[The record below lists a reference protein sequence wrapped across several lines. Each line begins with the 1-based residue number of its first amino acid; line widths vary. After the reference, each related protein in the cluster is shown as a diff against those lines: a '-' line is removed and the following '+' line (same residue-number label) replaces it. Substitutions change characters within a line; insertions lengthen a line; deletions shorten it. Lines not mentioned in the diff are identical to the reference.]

1 MPRVPLAAVWLLAG
15 LIPLSVGALGLGEI
29 SLKSALNQALVA
41 EIPVTADSSDDL
53 SQLDVRL
60 ASQETFQRFGLDRP
74 QFLSTLNFTVER
86 DGGVSRIRVT
96 SSLPVSEPFVSLL
109 LDINWPQGHLLREYT
124 MLLDPP
130 AFAREDA
137 AQPVAAPVTSSPA
150 PAVKRIERNAPP
162 ADTGADQSAAPSGD
176 ARLVAG
182 ADGSSSY
189 GPVRANETLWAI
201 SERLRADSSVSLN
214 AMMVALYRANPEAFA
229 GNINLLKRGAI
240 LRVPAAAELATLSGG
255 EATSEVRRQ
264 NETWRAGMESIPGAA
279 RLQLVPPEEKPV
291 STAPTTATQPAS
303 AKPDVAQVRALEQ
316 QLAESRRLI
325 DLKDSQLKALQDK
338 LRSGAQTPPVEMP
351 VEAPVERL
359 DIEGGAVPAAD
370 EAADSDAA
378 VVDEDSAESAVPAA
392 TRPAERTT
400 AKRKAKGSDSSWLDS
415 LGGLIFNSYF
425 LIAAAVVVLAGLFV
439 VFGRRRMATADDSTG
454 RFPTTLPKGSSVGG
468 AAEGEPT
475 LRDGFIVE
483 ESEAQRTA
491 ELTAERTAVASAP
504 GRGGRKLAGDSET
517 ALERTISTD
526 GAVEIDQADV
536 VAEAEFHMAYG
547 LYDQAAELLV
557 RALRDN
563 PDRRDLRLKLL
574 EVYFIWENKSAFLKE
589 AQTFQRQSGGV
600 DSPDWN
606 KVLIMGKQIC
616 PGEAL
621 FAAGAGAAGLD
632 ISLDGGSSDS
642 VDFTLDD
649 DADASVDLD
658 LTGARPGPVADLLD
672 FDLGEIAGTD
682 DTGVDDTGLMKTEIA
697 PGLQGSDS
705 PTIEAPVGSD
715 YSPTMETPTIETPT
729 AEFRGP
735 DAPTVETPT
744 LETPAAGTVETPTIE
759 SAAISGS
766 RARLDDSEGHDYT
779 EELNVE
785 DLGLD
790 LTGLDV
796 AAGDMG
802 TGLHAVVDAGESDD
816 GDDEILD
823 IGDAGADVDE
833 ELSDGDDDV
842 FDIGDPDAD
851 VDEDLSDLLQSL
863 EGDATSEMRSMSLD
877 EGTLDLPAFGTAME
891 KSAASRD
898 EAAQSSGEDTVE
910 QPRSSL
916 ADSAFGEESG
926 ELSQV
931 EEDSEP
937 TAVVTPRGRRGPEG
951 PTMTEVGTKL
961 DLARAYVDMGDP
973 EGARSI
979 LNEVLEEGDSS
990 QQQEAR
996 KLLDELAD

>member
-60 ASQETFQRFGLDRP
+60 ASPETFQRFGLDRP
-74 QFLSTLNFTVER
+74 QFLSSLNFAVER
-86 DGGVSRIRVT
+86 DGGVSLIRVT
-96 SSLPVSEPFVSLL
+96 SSLPISEPFVSLL

-137 AQPVAAPVTSSPA
+137 AQPVAAAVTSSPA
-150 PAVKRIERNAPP
+150 PTVKRIERSAEPS
-162 ADTGADQSAAPSGD
+162 DTGAVQASQSAAPSGD

-201 SERLRADSSVSLN
+201 SERLNSDNSVSLN
-214 AMMVALYRANPEAFA
+214 AMMIALYRANPEAFA

-240 LRVPAAAELATLSGG
+240 LRVPAASDLGSLSDG

-291 STAPTTATQPAS
+291 STAPTAATQQAPAKS
-303 AKPDVAQVRALEQ
+303 DVAQVRALEQ

-338 LRSGAQTPPVEMP
+338 LQSGTQTPLAGMP

-359 DIEGGAVPAAD
+359 DIEGSEAPAAD

-378 VVDEDSAESAVPAA
+378 VVDEDSAEPAPVA
-392 TRPAERTT
+392 TRQAERAT
-400 AKRKAKGSDSSWLDS
+400 AKRKAKDSDSSWLGS
-415 LGGLIFNSYF
+415 LGKLIFNSYF

-491 ELTAERTAVASAP
+491 DLTAEKTAVASVP

-589 AQTFQRQSGGV
+589 AQTFQRQPGGA

-621 FAAGAGAAGLD
+621 FAAGAGTAGLD
-632 ISLDGGSSDS
+632 ISLDGDSADS
-642 VDFTLDD
+642 VDFTLED
-649 DADASVDLD
+649 DADAGVDLD

-705 PTIEAPVGSD
+705 PTVEAPVGSD

-766 RARLDDSEGHDYT
+766 RAQLEDLEGHDYT

-790 LTGLDV
+790 LTGLDEV
-796 AAGDMG
+796 AGDMG
-802 TGLHAVVDAGESDD
+802 TGLHAAVDAGESD

-823 IGDAGADVDE
+823 IGDSDADVDE

-898 EAAQSSGEDTVE
+898 GTGQSSGEDTVE

-916 ADSAFGEESG
+916 ADSALGEESG

-931 EEDSEP
+931 EDSEP
-937 TAVVTPRGRRGPEG
+937 TSVVTPRGRRGPEG

>member
-1 MPRVPLAAVWLLAG
+1 MPRVPLAAGWLLAG

-29 SLKSALNQALVA
+29 SLKSALNQELVA

-53 SQLDVRL
+53 SRLDVRL
-60 ASQETFQRFGLDRP
+60 ASPEVFQRFGLDRP
-74 QFLSTLNFTVER
+74 QFLNTLNFTVDR
-86 DGGVSRIRVT
+86 DGGVSRILVT

-109 LDINWPQGHLLREYT
+109 LDITWPQGHLLREYT

-130 AFAREDA
+130 AFARDGAMQPA
-137 AQPVAAPVTSSPA
+137 AALPVATSPA
-150 PAVKRIERNAPP
+150 PAVKRIERPDEQVGAG
-162 ADTGADQSAAPSGD
+162 AARSGQGAASTGDG
-176 ARLVAG
+176 RLVAG
-182 ADGSSSY
+182 PDGSSY

-201 SERLRADSSVSLN
+201 SERLNADSGVSLN

-240 LRVPAAAELATLSGG
+240 LRVPAGDELAALSAG

-264 NETWRAGMESIPGAA
+264 NEAWRAGAESTPGPA

-291 STAPTTATQPAS
+291 STAAAGQVPAK
-303 AKPDVAQVRALEQ
+303 ADAGQVRALEQ
-316 QLAESRRLI
+316 QLAESRRLLE
-325 DLKDSQLKALQDK
+325 LKDSQLKALQDR
-338 LRSGAQTPPVEMP
+338 LEIGAESPLEMP
-351 VEAPVERL
+351 VESPIEAPVERL
-359 DIEGGAVPAAD
+359 PVEGSAVSDAD
-370 EAADSDAA
+370 EVPGDEAA
-378 VVDEDSAESAVPAA
+378 VVDDSSETGDTVAAPVERASAERQPK
-392 TRPAERTT
+392 RTET
-400 AKRKAKGSDSSWLDS
+400 SWLDS

-425 LIAAAVVVLAGLFV
+425 LIAAAAVVLAGLFV
-439 VFGRRRMATADDSTG
+439 VFGRRRMARADDDSTG
-454 RFPTTLPKGSSVGG
+454 RFPTTLPRGSSVGG
-468 AAEGEPT
+468 AAEDEPT

-483 ESEAQRTA
+483 ESEAQRTGEIA
-491 ELTAERTAVASAP
+491 AQRTAVASAP
-504 GRGGRKLAGDSET
+504 GRGGRKAGGDSET

-547 LYDQAAELLV
+547 LYDQAAELLA
-557 RALRDN
+557 RALRDS

-574 EVYFIWENKSAFLKE
+574 EVYFIWENKPAFLKE
-589 AQTFQRQSGGV
+589 AQTFHRQLDGAE
-600 DSPDWN
+600 SPDWN

-621 FAAGAGAAGLD
+621 FAAGASTAGLD
-632 ISLDGGSSDS
+632 IALDGDSADS

-649 DADASVDLD
+649 EAGEGVDLD
-658 LTGARPGPVADLLD
+658 LTGARPGPAADLLD
-672 FDLGEIAGTD
+672 FDFGEIAGTD
-682 DTGVDDTGLMKTEIA
+682 DTGVDDTGMMQTEIA
-697 PGLQGSDS
+697 PGLQGIES
-705 PTIEAPVGSD
+705 PTIEAPVGD
-715 YSPTMETPTIETPT
+715 MSPTMETPTMETPT
-729 AEFRGP
+729 VEFRGP

-744 LETPAAGTVETPTIE
+744 LETPAAGTVETPTLE
-759 SAAISGS
+759 NAAITGS
-766 RARLDDSEGHDYT
+766 QARLAELEGHDHT
-779 EELNVE
+779 EEINLE

-802 TGLHAVVDAGESDD
+802 TGLHPAVSDDSDSSDD
-816 GDDEILD
+816 GDDE
-823 IGDAGADVDE
+823 
-833 ELSDGDDDV
+833 V
-842 FDIGDPDAD
+842 FDIGDADGD

-877 EGTLDLPAFGTAME
+877 EGTLDLPAIGTAME
-891 KSAASRD
+891 KSAASR
-898 EAAQSSGEDTVE
+898 EASADDRQSPGIDDTAE
-910 QPRSSL
+910 QPRAGL
-916 ADSAFGEESG
+916 ADHALGDESG

-931 EEDSEP
+931 DFDIGADDVEDSEP
-937 TAVVTPRGRRGPEG
+937 TSVVTPGPGRRPEG

-973 EGARSI
+973 DGARSI

-996 KLLDELAD
+996 KLLDDLAD